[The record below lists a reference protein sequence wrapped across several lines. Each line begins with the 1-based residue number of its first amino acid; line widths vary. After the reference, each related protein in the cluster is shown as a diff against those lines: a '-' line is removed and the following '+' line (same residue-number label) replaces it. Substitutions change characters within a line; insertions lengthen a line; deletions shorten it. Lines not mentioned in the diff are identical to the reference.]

1 MLYVGIDLH
10 RKSSQLAVVND
21 EGELVRS
28 RRVQSRPEEMWR
40 VFGEL
45 PGDEPVEAV
54 FEATFGYGWLA
65 DLLADAGIR
74 AHMAHPLA
82 TKAIAAGRV
91 KNDKVDAAMLAQLLR
106 AKLLPEGWIAPR
118 EAREARRLVRTRA
131 SLVRMRSR
139 LKSQI
144 HAVLADFALRP
155 EATGPARGVGPAQAP
170 ALFSK
175 EGLRWLSRQELPEAS
190 RQRVDI
196 NLRLISGLDR
206 EIQGV
211 SKTMR
216 ERFAGDER
224 VRRLL
229 PIPGIGLFSAATVV
243 GEIWDVKRFPSPRQ
257 LASWS
262 GLTPKEHSSGE
273 HHHLGHISKQGSR
286 WVRWVLVEA
295 ATIHAMKDIGLR
307 ELFNRVRRGKQERAQ
322 LAHVAV
328 AAHRLLTLCYYALR
342 DEGGCRAFPACR

>member
-10 RKSSQLAVVND
+10 RKSSQVAVVNSD
-21 EGELVRS
+21 GELVRS
-28 RRVQSRPEEMWR
+28 RRVRSRPDEVWR

-45 PGDEPVEAV
+45 PRDEPVEAA
-54 FEATFGYGWLA
+54 FEGTFGYGWLA
-65 DLLADAGIR
+65 DLLADAGIP

-82 TKAIAAGRV
+82 TKAIASGRV
-91 KNDKVDAAMLAQLLR
+91 KNDKMDAAMLAQLR
-106 AKLLPEGWIAPR
+106 AHLLPEGWIAPV

-144 HAVLADFALRP
+144 HAVLADFALSP
-155 EATGPARGVGPAQAP
+155 GARGQHRGAGLVQAP
-170 ALFSK
+170 ALFCK
-175 EGLRWLSRQELPEAS
+175 AGRRWLSEQELPEAS
-190 RQRVDI
+190 RQRVEI
-196 NLRLISGLDR
+196 NLRVIDGLDG

-216 ERFAGDER
+216 ARFAGDER
-224 VRRLL
+224 VRRLM

-257 LASWS
+257 LASWA

-295 ATIHAMKDIGLR
+295 ATMHAM
-307 ELFNRVRRGKQERAQ
+307 
-322 LAHVAV
+322 
-328 AAHRLLTLCYYALR
+328 R
-342 DEGGCRAFPACR
+342 DPACANSSTGSAEARRIEHSSRRWRSPIGC

>member
-10 RKSSQLAVVND
+10 RKSSQLAVVDGN
-21 EGELVRS
+21 GVLVRT
-28 RRVQSRPEEMWR
+28 RRVQSRPVDVWR

-45 PGDEPVEAV
+45 PRDEPVEAV

-65 DLLADAGIR
+65 DLLADAGVP

-82 TKAIAAGRV
+82 TKAIAAGRI

-106 AKLLPEGWIAPR
+106 ANLLPEGWIAPL
-118 EAREARRLVRTRA
+118 EARESRRMVRTRA

-139 LKSQI
+139 LRSQI

-155 EATGPARGVGPAQAP
+155 EVSRVDGRAPAQ
-170 ALFSK
+170 FSK
-175 EGLRWLSRQELPEAS
+175 AGLRWLSEQELPEAS
-190 RQRVDI
+190 RQRIEI
-196 NLRLISGLDR
+196 NLRVMDSLDR
-206 EIQGV
+206 EVQEV
-211 SKTMR
+211 SKAMR
-216 ERFAGDER
+216 ARFASDER
-224 VRRLL
+224 VRRLM
-229 PIPGIGLFSAATVV
+229 PIPGIGLYTAATLV

-257 LASWS
+257 LASWA

-295 ATIHAMKDIGLR
+295 ATMHAMRDVRLR

-328 AAHRLLTLCYYALR
+328 AHRLLTLCYYALR
-342 DEGGCRAFPACR
+342 DEGGCRAFPARR

>member
-10 RKSSQLAVVND
+10 RKSSQLAVVDGN
-21 EGELVRS
+21 GELVRTH
-28 RRVQSRPEEMWR
+28 RVQSRPADVWR

-45 PGDEPVEAV
+45 PRDEPVEAV

-65 DLLADAGIR
+65 DLLADAGVP

-82 TKAIAAGRV
+82 TKAIAAGRI

-106 AKLLPEGWIAPR
+106 ANLLPEGWIAPL
-118 EAREARRLVRTRA
+118 EAREARRMVRTRA

-155 EATGPARGVGPAQAP
+155 EVSRVDGRALE
-170 ALFSK
+170 LFSK
-175 EGLRWLSRQELPEAS
+175 AGLRWLSEQDLADAS
-190 RQRVDI
+190 RQRIEI
-196 NLRLISGLDR
+196 NLRIIDSLGS
-206 EIQGV
+206 EVQEV
-211 SKTMR
+211 SKAMR
-216 ERFAGDER
+216 ARFASDER
-224 VRRLL
+224 VQRLM
-229 PIPGIGLFSAATVV
+229 PIPGIGLFTAATVV
-243 GEIWDVKRFPSPRQ
+243 VEIWDVKRFPSPRQ
-257 LASWS
+257 LASWA

-295 ATIHAMKDIGLR
+295 AAFHAMKDLRLR

-328 AAHRLLTLCYYALR
+328 AHRLLTLCYYALR
-342 DEGGCRAFPACR
+342 DEGGCRAFPARR

>member
-10 RKSSQLAVVND
+10 RKSSQLAVVNN
-21 EGELVRS
+21 EGELVCS
-28 RRVQSRPEEMWR
+28 RRVRSRPDEVWR

-45 PGDEPVEAV
+45 PRDEPVEAV

-65 DLLADAGIR
+65 DLLADAGIP

-82 TKAIAAGRV
+82 TKAIASGRV

-106 AKLLPEGWIAPR
+106 ANLLPEGWIAPL

-155 EATGPARGVGPAQAP
+155 EAKGPGRDVHP
-170 ALFSK
+170 ALFSR
-175 EGLRWLSRQELPEAS
+175 EGRGWLSQQDLPEAS
-190 RQRVDI
+190 RQRVEI
-196 NLRLISGLDR
+196 NLRVIDGLDG

-211 SKTMR
+211 SRSMR
-216 ERFAGDER
+216 KRFAGDER
-224 VRRLL
+224 VRRLI

-257 LASWS
+257 LASWA

-273 HHHLGHISKQGSR
+273 HRHQGHISKQGSR

-295 ATIHAMKDIGLR
+295 ATIHAMKDPRLR
-307 ELFNRVRRGKQERAQ
+307 ELFSRVSRGKQDRAQ

-328 AAHRLLTLCYYALR
+328 AHRLLTLCYYALR
-342 DEGGCRAFPACR
+342 DEGGCRAFPVCR

>member
-10 RKSSQLAVVND
+10 RKRSQLAVVD
-21 EGELVRS
+21 GAGELVRS
-28 RRVQSRPEEMWR
+28 RRVRSRPDEVSR

-45 PGDEPVEAV
+45 PKDEPVEAA

-65 DLLADAGIR
+65 DLLADAGIP

-82 TKAIAAGRV
+82 TKAIGAGRV

-106 AKLLPEGWIAPR
+106 ANLLPEAWIAPL
-118 EAREARRLVRTRA
+118 EAREARRMVRTRA

-139 LKSQI
+139 LMNQI
-144 HAVLADFALRP
+144 HMVLADFALRR
-155 EATGPARGVGPAQAP
+155 EASAAMRSLRPAEAVT
-170 ALFSK
+170 LFSK
-175 EGLRWLSRQELPEAS
+175 AGRRWLSEQALPEAS
-190 RQRVDI
+190 RQRVEVNVRVMD
-196 NLRLISGLDR
+196 GLDS
-206 EIQGV
+206 EIKGV
-211 SKTMR
+211 SSAIR
-216 ERFAGDER
+216 ERFARDER
-224 VRRLL
+224 VRRLM
-229 PIPGIGLFSAATVV
+229 PIPGIGLFTAATLV
-243 GEIWDVKRFPSPRQ
+243 GEIWEVKRFPSPRR
-257 LASWS
+257 LASWA

-295 ATIHAMKDIGLR
+295 AAVHATKDDRLR

-328 AAHRLLTLCYYALR
+328 AHRLLTLCYYALR
-342 DEGGCRAFPACR
+342 DEGGCRAFPARR

>member
-21 EGELVRS
+21 AGELVRS
-28 RRVQSRPEEMWR
+28 RRVRSRPEEVWR

-45 PGDEPVEAV
+45 PGEESVEAV

-106 AKLLPEGWIAPR
+106 ANLLPEGWIAPL

-155 EATGPARGVGPAQAP
+155 AARVGSAQVP

-175 EGLRWLSRQELPEAS
+175 EGLRWLSQQELPQAS

-196 NLRLISGLDR
+196 NLRVIAGLGK

-211 SKTMR
+211 SKAMR
-216 ERFAGDER
+216 ERFACDER
-224 VRRLL
+224 VRRLM

-243 GEIWDVKRFPSPRQ
+243 GEIWDVRRFLSPRQ
-257 LASWS
+257 LASWA

-295 ATIHAMKDIGLR
+295 ATVHAMKDIGLR

-328 AAHRLLTLCYYALR
+328 VHRLLTLCFYALR

>member
-10 RKSSQLAVVND
+10 RQWSQLAVVD
-21 EGELVRS
+21 GDGELVRS
-28 RRVQSRPEEMWR
+28 RRVRSRPDEMWQ

-45 PGDEPVEAV
+45 PTDEPLEAA

-65 DLLADAGIR
+65 DLLADAGVP

-82 TKAIAAGRV
+82 TKAIAAGRI

-106 AKLLPEGWIAPR
+106 ANLLPEAWIAPL

-155 EATGPARGVGPAQAP
+155 EASISIPTPRSQAP

-175 EGLRWLSRQELPEAS
+175 AGRRWLAQQVLPEAS
-190 RQRVDI
+190 RQRI
-196 NLRLISGLDR
+196 EISLRVIDGLDGEIR
-206 EIQGV
+206 EV
-211 SKTMR
+211 SQAMR
-216 ERFAGDER
+216 QRFADDER

-229 PIPGIGLFSAATVV
+229 PIPGIGLFTAATVV
-243 GEIWDVKRFPSPRQ
+243 GEIWDVRRFPCPRR
-257 LASWS
+257 LASWA
-262 GLTPKEHSSGE
+262 GLTPKEHSSGD

-295 ATIHAMKDIGLR
+295 ATNHAMRHSGLR
-307 ELFNRVRRGKQERAQ
+307 ELFQRVRRGKQERAQ

-328 AAHRLLTLCYYALR
+328 AHRLLTLCYYALR
-342 DEGGCRAFPACR
+342 DEGGCRAFPVRR